1 MSSQLALSTE
11 IKFHPIKPGKL
22 KILSSRRCRWLLLSL
37 LSTLL
42 SLLLAKVVEAKIEHH
57 IDRAALDFSRSLSG
71 AFETLHSSDA
81 PKRQTQKSAVHRL
94 SANGLSLLVQT
105 AHITAK
111 SSELHEIFSTFAQ
124 RCQQPINERTPTTS
138 SDELPLFDAPLI
150 EARGEKESYLYCL
163 RPKRPINAEG
173 IHAAL
178 MEFSDDQDLS
188 AIGQFQ
194 GLYLRS
200 DGERHQLLIMQTEGP
215 ALLKQAF
222 SPQKDAPGADM
233 DQLPR
238 PSGRRNLS
246 LLYNDQPHFNSYVMP
261 QSSNEALALYTEQLH
276 ANGVSLL
283 SPSSSPSAS
292 KRSLI
297 ARTANDTYLII
308 AHEPRIRESTLSSS
322 PQHAPGSL
330 ISITR
335 LVR

>member
-11 IKFHPIKPGKL
+11 IKFHPLKPGKL
-22 KILSSRRCRWLLLSL
+22 RILSSRRCRWLLLSL

-81 PKRQTQKSAVHRL
+81 PKRQAQRSTVYRL
-94 SANGLSLLVQT
+94 SANGLGLLVQT

-111 SSELHEIFSTFAQ
+111 SSELDEIFSTFAQ
-124 RCQQPINERTPTTS
+124 RCQQPINEKTPVST
-138 SDELPLFDAPLI
+138 DELPLFDAPLI

-173 IHAAL
+173 IQAAL

-188 AIGQFQ
+188 AVGQFQ

-200 DGERHQLLIMQTEGP
+200 DGDRHQLLIMQTDGP

-222 SPQKDAPGADM
+222 SSQKDAPGADM

-246 LLYNDQPHFNSYVMP
+246 LLYNDQPHFNSYVMQ
-261 QSSNEALALYTEQLH
+261 QSSNEALALYTEQLR

-283 SPSSSPSAS
+283 SPSRSLSA
-292 KRSLI
+292 KKKSLI

-308 AHEPRIRESTLSSS
+308 AHEPRIRESTSSSS
-322 PQHAPGSL
+322 PPPVPGSL
-330 ISITR
+330 LSVTR